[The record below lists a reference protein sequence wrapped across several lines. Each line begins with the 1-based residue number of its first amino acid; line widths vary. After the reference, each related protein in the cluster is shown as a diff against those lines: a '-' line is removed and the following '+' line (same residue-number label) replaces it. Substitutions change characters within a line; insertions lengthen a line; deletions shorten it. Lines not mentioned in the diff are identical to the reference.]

1 MGVNG
6 GHSSPLPPPPNT
18 AAHTTLRNIND
29 RAHHRHILT
38 LVTCRGGGGGRQG
51 RSRVWR
57 TGGKGGLVLDD
68 PIRTRY
74 SPRGRPSR
82 QADLGSYRGEKKKNY
97 HGVKKKEGKSY
108 DSLIC
113 GVVSCDVT
121 CKGDALRAASGS
133 RGGRAGGV
141 LGRAGGRAGYW
152 GTDTK
157 TCHPH
162 SEIRG
167 AAIKEV
173 NRSSLETVI
182 HSIVKYGGK

>member
-1 MGVNG
+1 ME
-6 GHSSPLPPPPNT
+6 
-18 AAHTTLRNIND
+18 D
-29 RAHHRHILT
+29 R
-38 LVTCRGGGGGRQG
+38 
-51 RSRVWR
+51 
-57 TGGKGGLVLDD
+57 GKGG
-68 PIRTRY
+68 TGA
-74 SPRGRPSR
+74 GRPDSNQVQPER
-82 QADLGSYRGEKKKNY
+82 SSIPTGRPRVVPRREKKNY